1 VKEKIL
7 NSKVFQWLMKGLAL
21 FNMYEGVT
29 HLVFAGIGLW
39 GCYETNT
46 WDWRV
51 LAPAVENIVF
61 GLLSLFTGLVL
72 GKGWHHD

>member
-1 VKEKIL
+1 MKEKIMK
-7 NSKVFQWLMKGLAL
+7 SKPFKWLLKGLAL

-29 HLVFAGIGLW
+29 HLAFAAIGIW
-39 GCYETNT
+39 GCFATNT

-61 GLLSLFTGLVL
+61 GLLSLFTAFVL
-72 GKGWHHD
+72 KKGFHH